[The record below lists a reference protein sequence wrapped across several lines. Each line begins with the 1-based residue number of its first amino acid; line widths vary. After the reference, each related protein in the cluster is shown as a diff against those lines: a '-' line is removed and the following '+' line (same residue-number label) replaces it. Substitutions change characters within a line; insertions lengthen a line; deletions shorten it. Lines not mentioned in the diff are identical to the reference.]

1 VRELLAAR
9 RREVYEIF
17 ISADAERAPILE
29 DVMSLAARAG
39 VAVRAI
45 PHDEIERLS
54 LSDTPQ
60 GVIARTEPLRAVELS
75 ELTNT
80 PADKAPP
87 FLLALDG
94 VTDPHNLGAVLRSA
108 LASGVSGIV
117 LPRHRAARISA
128 TVAKAAAGAV
138 EHLPIA
144 LVAGIPAAL
153 STLSERAV
161 WSVGLDAEG
170 PTVLEDVRVLTE
182 PLVLVLGAEGAG
194 LAALTRARCDVLARI
209 PLVGPLASLNVSA
222 AGAIACFTVA
232 RHRASVS
239 DA

>member
-9 RREVYEIF
+9 RREVYEVF
-17 ISADAERAPILE
+17 ISADADRAPILE
-29 DVMSLAARAG
+29 DVMSLAAAADVPLRAL
-39 VAVRAI
+39 

-54 LSDTPQ
+54 VSDTPQ
-60 GVIARTEPLRAVELS
+60 GVIARAAPLQAVDLADLLDRAGG
-75 ELTNT
+75 
-80 PADKAPP
+80 APP
-87 FLLALDG
+87 FLVALDG

-108 LASGVSGIV
+108 LASGVTGIV
-117 LPRHRAARISA
+117 LPRHRSARISA

-138 EHLPIA
+138 EHLAVA

-170 PTVLEDVRVLTE
+170 RTDIEEVRVLSE

-194 LAALTRARCDVLARI
+194 LAALTRTRCDVLARI

-222 AGAIACFTVA
+222 AAAVACFTVA
-232 RHRASVS
+232 RHRAS
-239 DA
+239 D